1 VSDRAARSSAYL
13 ERQRAILYHMLTV
26 TREQRR
32 CLIEGDLKG
41 LEETNRLLGS
51 LLDTQQALHR
61 EPHDSDDSADPSA
74 LSASLLEEL
83 HCLAHQLRQESRTN
97 YLLACRGA
105 AFANLSVSL
114 LTGADGQSGFDGQ
127 SGPDRQSGSDRT
139 DAGSPDPSSSRPHLM
154 DQPA

>member
-1 VSDRAARSSAYL
+1 MSLSDTRSALGSRPSPDGGARHPAYL
-13 ERQRAILYHMLTV
+13 ERQRVLLYHMLTV

-61 EPHDSDDSADPSA
+61 EAPDDDASDP
-74 LSASLLEEL
+74 SLLEEL
-83 HCLAHQLRQESRTN
+83 HCLAHELRQESRTN

-105 AFANLSVSL
+105 AFANLSISL
-114 LTGADGQSGFDGQ
+114 LVGA
-127 SGPDRQSGSDRT
+127 DRQSGSGKS
-139 DAGSPDPSSSRPHLM
+139 DAAADAASSSKPHLM

>member
-1 VSDRAARSSAYL
+1 MSLSTGRRASPDAGARRPAYL
-13 ERQRAILYHMLTV
+13 ERQRVLLYHMLTV

-51 LLDTQQALHR
+51 LLETQQALHC
-61 EPHDSDDSADPSA
+61 EAPNPDDDTADPA
-74 LSASLLEEL
+74 LTADPTLIEEL
-83 HCLAHQLRQESRTN
+83 HCLAHELRQESRTN

-114 LTGADGQSGFDGQ
+114 LVGA
-127 SGPDRQSGSDRT
+127 DRQSGSDQVG
-139 DAGSPDPSSSRPHLM
+139 APAPSRPHLM
-154 DQPA
+154 DRPA